1 MQVVGQNTFAKPHE
15 TPCIQVRT
23 SPIYSLLSGEPY
35 GLICEHIVAF
45 EERVSFGPARSNS
58 EAPDPAEWIAV
69 QIEKTATHVSQHDVT
84 ERPIIIAA
92 PQTAL
97 AHPNTAIAANIA
109 VRSSHL
115 CHQEICLE
123 FCDTAFAGDPTDVIQ
138 KVAKLKR
145 CGFRVGVDMRKS
157 WSSALSQGLALLLD
171 TIRVDA
177 LEVFRNPDL
186 QDMVLA
192 AKHAGVFVI
201 AENAKWRDGDYLES
215 LGVLGAVRPIADS

>member
-1 MQVVGQNTFAKPHE
+1 MQVLGQNALAKPYKNQCAH
-15 TPCIQVRT
+15 VRT

-35 GLICEHIVAF
+35 GVVSEHIMAF
-45 EERVSFGPARSNS
+45 EERVSFGPARPSREKS
-58 EAPDPAEWIAV
+58 DPAEWLAA
-69 QIEKTATHVSQHDVT
+69 QIEKTATHVSQHDVI
-84 ERPIIIAA
+84 ERPIIISA

-97 AHPNTAIAANIA
+97 AHTNTAIAVDA
-109 VRSSHL
+109 VMRRTNL

-145 CGFRVGVDMRKS
+145 RGFRVGVDMRKS

-177 LEVFRNPDL
+177 LEVYRNRDL
-186 QDMVLA
+186 EEMIFA

-215 LGVLGAVRPIADS
+215 LGILGAVRPIADS